1 MLLIKD
7 YQIIVRKRIVIIIT
21 YLDLKLHPQ
30 KCTMFY
36 FSDKLF
42 EKKTFTIC
50 FKLFYTI
57 SVHTVSKFWLF
68 KVFTM
73 SKECLVF
80 CCSKNNWEI
89 RFYNIAL

>member
-1 MLLIKD
+1 MTVIIKMLLIKD

-50 FKLFYTI
+50 FKLFHSSHCFQI
-57 SVHTVSKFWLF
+57 L
-68 KVFTM
+68 
-73 SKECLVF
+73 
-80 CCSKNNWEI
+80 I
-89 RFYNIAL
+89 I